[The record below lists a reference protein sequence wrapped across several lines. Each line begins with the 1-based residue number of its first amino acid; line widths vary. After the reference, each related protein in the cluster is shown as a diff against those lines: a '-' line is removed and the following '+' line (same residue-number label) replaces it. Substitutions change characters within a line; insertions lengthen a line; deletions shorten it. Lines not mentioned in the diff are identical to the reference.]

1 MNIENRNDE
10 VRRKAY
16 KAAEIATDYQES
28 WQHWLLGHTVE
39 KAYTV
44 ISKGERLLIAQNE
57 TGLKMQDPTA
67 VRHRIMVCKQY
78 LEDRPPDN
86 KPSGRLMTEAEAIKG
101 AGKRNTA
108 KLKKQNLR

>member
-1 MNIENRNDE
+1 MTIINKQQD
-10 VRRKAY
+10 VRREVH
-16 KAAEIATDYQES
+16 KAAEVAADYQDA
-28 WQHWLLGHTVE
+28 WQHWLLGHTIE

-57 TGLKMQDPTA
+57 TGLNMQDPDK

-78 LEDRPPDN
+78 LEDMPQDT

>member
-1 MNIENRNDE
+1 MTIINKQQDTRRE
-10 VRRKAY
+10 VH
-16 KAAEIATDYQES
+16 KAAELCADYQDA
-28 WQHWLLGHTVE
+28 WQHWLLGKTTE

-78 LEDRPPDN
+78 LEDMPQDA
-86 KPSGRLMTEAEAIKG
+86 KPSGRVMTEAEAIKG

-108 KLKKQNLR
+108 KLKKQNLQ

>member
-1 MNIENRNDE
+1 MTIINKQQDTRRE
-10 VRRKAY
+10 VH
-16 KAAEIATDYQES
+16 KAAELCADYQDA
-28 WQHWLLGHTVE
+28 WQHWLLGKTTE

-78 LEDRPPDN
+78 LEDMPQDT
-86 KPSGRLMTEAEAIKG
+86 KPLGRVMTEAEAIKG

>member
-1 MNIENRNDE
+1 MTINNKQQDARRE
-10 VRRKAY
+10 VH
-16 KAAEIATDYQES
+16 KAAELCADYQDA
-28 WQHWLLGHTVE
+28 WQHWLLGKTTE

-57 TGLKMQDPTA
+57 TGLNMQDPDK

-78 LEDRPPDN
+78 LEDMPQDT
-86 KPSGRLMTEAEAIKG
+86 KPAGRVMTEAEAIKG